1 MKHYNFSIPEDKS
14 ATIQNQCIHC
24 GEHNTIVLS
33 AQGLADWQGGMLI
46 QDAFPELHRDK
57 CEIILTGIHD
67 DCWNE
72 MFPK

>member
-1 MKHYNFSIPEDKS
+1 MKNYNFSIPEDKS

-72 MFPK
+72 IFG

>member
-1 MKHYNFSIPEDKS
+1 MKNYNFAIPEDKS

-33 AQGLADWQGGMLI
+33 AQGLADWQSGMLI

>member
-24 GEHNTIVLS
+24 NEHNTIVLS

>member
-1 MKHYNFSIPEDKS
+1 MKNYNFAIPEDKS

>member
-1 MKHYNFSIPEDKS
+1 MKQYNFSISEDKS
-14 ATIQNQCIHC
+14 VTYTNQCIHC